1 MAEPII
7 PQYITVHLGLPSD
20 DSAPNVTVPFMDYLK
35 NVASS
40 EIYPTWPESSL
51 RANIYAQISFA
62 LNRIYTEWYPSRG
75 YNFDITSTT
84 QFDQKY
90 IPNREYFDTTSVI
103 VEELFNDYVIR
114 QGKIQPLFT
123 QYCNGTTS
131 KCDGLS
137 QWGTVDLAEQGL
149 TPYEILQYYYGDDI
163 GIVFNAPTGDNLPS
177 YPGYAI
183 RLGAIG
189 EEVRTIQR
197 QLNRIARNYPAI
209 ATVEITGTYEQLTE
223 SSIREFQR
231 IFNLSPDGVV
241 GSATWYKLKSIYTAV
256 KGLGEL
262 ESEGLALSEV
272 DRAFAKVLKFGGS
285 GLQISVLQY
294 YLAVISYFDNRIP
307 QVNINGTFD
316 QATLDGVVAFQ
327 QIYGLNPDGIVG
339 RLTWDKIR
347 LVYNQTLASLPANQ
361 PGRDDL
367 YPDRYLSLGQSG
379 AEVRQV
385 QELLN
390 LAATRFDYLPT
401 VTVDGNFGPATQKAV
416 MALQENN
423 GLLPSGV
430 VGPITWMTL
439 LRLIDN

>member
-1 MAEPII
+1 MAQPII
-7 PQYITVHLGLPSD
+7 PQYITVHLGLPSNA
-20 DSAPNVTVPFMDYLK
+20 SAPNVTVPFIDYLK

-40 EIYPTWPESSL
+40 EIYPTWPDSAL
-51 RANIYAQISFA
+51 RANIYAQTTFA

-84 QFDQKY
+84 QFDQKF
-90 IPNREYFDTTSVI
+90 IPNREYFDTTSRI

-114 QGKIQPLFT
+114 QGNIQPLFT

-163 GIVFNAPTGDNLPS
+163 GIVFDAPTGDNLPS
-177 YPGYAI
+177 YPGTAI

-209 ATVEITGTYEQLTE
+209 PTVDVTGIYDQLTE
-223 SSIREFQR
+223 ASIKVFQR
-231 IFNLSPDGVV
+231 IFNLTADGIV
-241 GSATWYKLKSIYTAV
+241 GSATWYKLKSIYSAV

-262 ESEGLALSEV
+262 ESEGLTLAEV
-272 DRAFAKVLKFGGS
+272 DRAFATALRFGDE

-294 YLAVISYFDNRIP
+294 YLAVISYFDDRIP
-307 QVNINGTFD
+307 QVNINGEFD
-316 QATLDGVVAFQ
+316 QATLDGVIAFQ
-327 QIYGLNPDGIVG
+327 QIYNLNPDGIVG
-339 RLTWDKIR
+339 KQTWDKIR
-347 LVYNQTLASLPANQ
+347 LVYGETLASLPATQ
-361 PGRDDL
+361 PGRDQL
-367 YPDRYLSLGQSG
+367 YPDRYLGLGATG

-385 QELLN
+385 QALLN
-390 LAATRFDYLPT
+390 QVDGLPPI
-401 VTVDGNFGPATQKAV
+401 TVDGTFGPATQSAV
-416 MALQENN
+416 MAFQSQND
-423 GLLPSGV
+423 LLPSGV
-430 VGPITWMTL
+430 IGPITWLTL
-439 LRLIDN
+439 LGVRN